1 MPHLLKEQRLE
12 SKMTSFKHCRK
23 FAFAL
28 VMMAA
33 VMSISACSGNYV
45 ISTNDGHMITTQG
58 KPVRDK
64 ETGMLSY
71 KDADGNIHQLQQRD
85 VKEMVQK

>member
-1 MPHLLKEQRLE
+1 MI
-12 SKMTSFKHCRK
+12 SFDHGRK
-23 FAFAL
+23 FACAF
-28 VMMAA
+28 VMMASA
-33 VMSISACSGNYV
+33 MSISACSGNYV
-45 ISTNDGHMITTQG
+45 ISTNDGHMIITHG

-71 KDADGNIHQLQQRD
+71 KDADGNMHQLQQHD

>member
-1 MPHLLKEQRLE
+1 
-12 SKMTSFKHCRK
+12 MTSFKHGRK
-23 FAFAL
+23 FANAF

-33 VMSISACSGNYV
+33 VMSISACSGNYI

-71 KDADGNIHQLQQRD
+71 KDADGTYISCSSAML
-85 VKEMVQK
+85 KKWCKSKSS

>member
-1 MPHLLKEQRLE
+1 
-12 SKMTSFKHCRK
+12 MTSFNYGRK
-23 FAFAL
+23 FAFAF
-28 VMMAA
+28 VMMVS

-45 ISTNDGHMITTQG
+45 ISTNDGHMITTHG

-71 KDADGNIHQLQQRD
+71 KDADGNMHQMQQHD

>member
-1 MPHLLKEQRLE
+1 
-12 SKMTSFKHCRK
+12 MTSFNYGRK
-23 FAFAL
+23 FAFAF
-28 VMMAA
+28 VMMVS
-33 VMSISACSGNYV
+33 VMSISACSGNYF
-45 ISTNDGHMITTQG
+45 ISTNDGHMITTHG

-71 KDADGNIHQLQQRD
+71 KDADGNMHQLQQHD